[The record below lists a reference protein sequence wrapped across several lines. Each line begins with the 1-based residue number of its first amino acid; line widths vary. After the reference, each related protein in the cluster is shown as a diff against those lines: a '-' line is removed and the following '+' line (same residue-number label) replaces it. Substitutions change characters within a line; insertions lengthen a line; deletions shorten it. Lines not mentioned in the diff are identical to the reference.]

1 MYLLSFLLPLRPP
14 FPPFPFSTPPN
25 THTWCLHG
33 YTIPP
38 IPMHYGASHCQP
50 TNKSNPSILRPPN
63 LLPSS
68 FHNAG
73 WRGLVLLPLVLVTCN
88 PGWKFLPAGDR
99 SQAGP
104 PAPHPGGHSPLS
116 VQPHTHPAAAPT
128 LPGLQLLTQ
137 HQWQHLL
144 RPAEDIRR
152 SGWQVVLQNGHN
164 CSNGIANH
172 HPAMHGLILWC
183 SYFQRMFHLVI
194 LCQLSQRLKDVGVL
208 MHFI

>member
-1 MYLLSFLLPLRPP
+1 MHVCCVWNVCYLVACVYIFYPKLINFLMFFPLMYLLSFLLPLRPP

-116 VQPHTHPAAAPT
+116 V
-128 LPGLQLLTQ
+128 
-137 HQWQHLL
+137 
-144 RPAEDIRR
+144 
-152 SGWQVVLQNGHN
+152 
-164 CSNGIANH
+164 
-172 HPAMHGLILWC
+172 
-183 SYFQRMFHLVI
+183 
-194 LCQLSQRLKDVGVL
+194 
-208 MHFI
+208 